1 MLIATFFIV
10 LLPAVTVPTISSYDS
25 FVFRNVLGVY
35 SLMPTSLRHLFLKWT
50 PVFDLTKYRK
60 LVLLLIVLLN
70 PNAPRSLRNTFYF
83 LSDSRGPLGRFTRAS
98 LCDLKVPFPHSNS
111 GKRTLAYSATKLL
124 NDLSS
129 DLKEFSI
136 SSSSLIC
143 KFPPASLKSKLQS
156 LFLSRLSSAKHLK
169 ELLCSTCRYSINFHC
184 FSYSYHNYYYVF

>member
-1 MLIATFFIV
+1 MLIGTLFIV
-10 LLPAVTVPTISSYDS
+10 LLPGVTVPTISSYDS

-98 LCDLKVPFPHSNS
+98 LCDLKVPFPNSNS
-111 GKRTLAYSATKLL
+111 GKRTLAYSATKFL
-124 NDLSS
+124 NDLISS

-169 ELLCSTCRYSINFHC
+169 ELLLDLPLFY
-184 FSYSYHNYYYVF
+184 